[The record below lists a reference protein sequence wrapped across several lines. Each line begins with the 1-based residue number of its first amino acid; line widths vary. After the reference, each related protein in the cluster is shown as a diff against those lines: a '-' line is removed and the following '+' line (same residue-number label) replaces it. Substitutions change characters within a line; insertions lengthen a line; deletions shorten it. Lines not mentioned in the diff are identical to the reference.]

1 MAQVDSQNRPK
12 RGSQTELDFRP
23 IFEVPLGKPEIKVI
37 PPRDANGPVC
47 GPGGRLQR
55 GVPRLR
61 TSEFWIPDLGDLE
74 AMDLDTLE
82 YYRLVAKSPPLN
94 SLVAPKGPADL

>member
-1 MAQVDSQNRPK
+1 MGTIWGPRWLPKWARTGAQNRAEFWSDFGASQEGPGPEATHP
-12 RGSQTELDFRP
+12 RG
-23 IFEVPLGKPEIKVI
+23 
-37 PPRDANGPVC
+37 ANALVF

-82 YYRLVAKSPPLN
+82 YYNLVAKSLPLN
-94 SLVAPKGPADL
+94 SLVAP